1 MVKPL
6 EKDMIKA
13 YDELTWQEV
22 EEAIKNNSPIMV
34 PVGATEQHGEHL
46 PLGTDTFLG
55 KEIVRRTA
63 ARLSK
68 ENIQLLLGPAI
79 QFGLKP
85 FLIETPGDYPGTIS
99 VSANTL
105 KSLIE
110 DVCKELI
117 RMGFRIIYLIRHHAE
132 SDVIMQL
139 VAKELSEKTEAMVI
153 TLNYLIFLRQHYKG
167 ILRSKRKE
175 GHGGEGETSRMLAAA
190 PHLVHMDRAQAYYP
204 KEPEGPDIEWD
215 FLPYLGGAVGR
226 YRPPEDMFTGQKGG
240 ITGDP
245 KLATAE
251 AGEKM
256 FALISDWMAQVV
268 KKDLSQYGMKEK
280 RT

>member
-1 MVKPL
+1 MIEPI
-6 EKDMIKA
+6 EKDMIKM
-13 YDELTWQEV
+13 YDELTWEEI
-22 EEAIKNNSPIMV
+22 EEAIGNNSPIMV

-55 KEIVRRTA
+55 IEMVRRTA
-63 ARLSK
+63 AKLSK
-68 ENIQLLLGPAI
+68 DNIQLVLGPAI
-79 QFGLKP
+79 PFGLKP

-99 VSANTL
+99 VSAATL
-105 KSLIE
+105 KSLLE
-110 DVCKELI
+110 DVCNELI

-153 TLNYLIFLRQHYKG
+153 TLNSLIFLRPHYKEL
-167 ILRSKRKE
+167 LRSNRKE

-215 FLPYLGGAVGR
+215 FLPYLGGAIGR
-226 YRPPEDMFTGQKGG
+226 YRPPEDMFAGQKGG

-245 KLATAE
+245 RLASAE

-256 FALISDWMAQVV
+256 LTLISDWMAKVV
-268 KKDLSQYGMKEK
+268 KRDVTLYGKK
-280 RT
+280 